1 MLNRWREKQHGCDLC
16 VRFVRPEG
24 PALHVPVS
32 YRYMV
37 YYYYVT
43 VLHLSGSA
51 KPLSVDKRDASTKT
65 QARGSHG
72 RRTAKQLAQIGK
84 YRENGNT
91 AVARRFERFL
101 LLVTVAVIE
110 LPSKEE
116 GAKHGIFGDR
126 CPTLC
131 SPFTTMTA

>member
-1 MLNRWREKQHGCDLC
+1 MEREAAWLRLVCAI
-16 VRFVRPEG
+16 RASRG
-24 PALHVPVS
+24 PSTSCTGLVPV
-32 YRYMV
+32 
-37 YYYYVT
+37 YVLLLLCYST
-43 VLHLSGSA
+43 TFVWVSQT
-51 KPLSVDKRDASTKT
+51 SVGRERDSSTKT